1 MVASFWSVALSQ
13 KRWIRAA
20 GAAEV
25 WVARLLLDQAAA
37 AAAVEVVRGQH
48 GEQQL
53 VELLVSML
61 SLPGLVFLAL
71 LASRQ
76 PSFQKLLLL
85 LLRGRLHWKVSLGR
99 GCSVSHTVSRSQ
111 RQQ

>member
-25 WVARLLLDQAAA
+25 WVARLLLDRAAA
-37 AAAVEVVRGQH
+37 AAAVEVARGQH

-53 VELLVSML
+53 VELLVSVL

-71 LASRQ
+71 LASRAAQ
-76 PSFQKLLLL
+76 LSEALAAAAEGEVALEGVP
-85 LLRGRLHWKVSLGR
+85 G
-99 GCSVSHTVSRSQ
+99 
-111 RQQ
+111 